1 MEPSNLLILVRMAFG
16 LVIGLLFIC
25 VIYTI
30 YRTGQD
36 VANSRDDSV
45 VQMNKLRS
53 AHRSARSQDRSAS
66 YASRNLTPD
75 GYNSEC
81 V

>member
-1 MEPSNLLILVRMAFG
+1 MEASNLLIWARMAFG
-16 LVIGLLFIC
+16 LVIGILLIC

-30 YRTGQD
+30 YRTGKD

-45 VQMNKLRS
+45 VQMNQLRS
-53 AHRSARSQDRSAS
+53 ANSRARDPSGSHRSHTM
-66 YASRNLTPD
+66 TPD
-75 GYNSEC
+75 RYSSGC

>member
-1 MEPSNLLILVRMAFG
+1 MEASNLLLWARIAFG

-30 YRTGQD
+30 YRTGKD

-45 VQMNKLRS
+45 VQVNQL
-53 AHRSARSQDRSAS
+53 RSARSGPRDPSGSHRSHTM
-66 YASRNLTPD
+66 TPD
-75 GYNSEC
+75 RYSSGC

>member
-1 MEPSNLLILVRMAFG
+1 MDPSSLLIWVRMAFG

-30 YRTGQD
+30 YRTGKD

-75 GYNSEC
+75 RYSSGC

>member
-1 MEPSNLLILVRMAFG
+1 MEPSNLLIWARMAFG
-16 LVIGLLFIC
+16 LIIGLLFIC

-30 YRTGQD
+30 YRTGKD

-45 VQMNKLRS
+45 VQMNQLRS
-53 AHRSARSQDRSAS
+53 AHSRAQDRSAS
-66 YASRNLTPD
+66 YGSRNMTPD
-75 GYNSEC
+75 RYSSGC